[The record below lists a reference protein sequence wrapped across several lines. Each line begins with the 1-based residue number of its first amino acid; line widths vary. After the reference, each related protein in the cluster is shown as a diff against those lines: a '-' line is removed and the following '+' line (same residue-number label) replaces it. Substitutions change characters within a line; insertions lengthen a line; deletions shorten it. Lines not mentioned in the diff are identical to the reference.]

1 MASYEEIINGNI
13 NSLKELKDLV
23 KSFKDE
29 LATAKEGSEE
39 WENAVEGLS
48 AAQERLD
55 KINKAA
61 KGTLEGYNNSAKDS
75 INTLKARIKELNT
88 ERNAMDMNSAE
99 YAEATA
105 QLKEMNTRLR
115 ESGVA
120 AGDMK
125 ANVGNYAESLAAGF
139 NGIKDA
145 VGQASSQ
152 MISAISG
159 LGQSLGGLSPT
170 LSTVTTG
177 MQGLTAATGAVG
189 IALAAIAAVLAAFR
203 EGVQSSESNTNKF
216 KEALIPVQ
224 AVLILI
230 QRAIQEATSK
240 VLDWMIALQKNEKL
254 INVFKIAIQAI
265 YTAFDVFKKRIKDV
279 TTVLVGWYNKI
290 KEIASKIADVFKP
303 AVDAVDKVFD
313 VTKNKLEPVIKWI
326 IDKWNWLAK
335 TDVGKLLGLNI
346 IKDTSE
352 AWKENKQAAEDT
364 IETITDLS
372 AQLQENLQK
381 EINLQQSKRGILVGI
396 AKLEGE
402 LAEKELEINE
412 ERNKEVKDYDKILG
426 LINEKTEIQKKIAE
440 QNVALKAQE
449 LEEIHARNEMS
460 KSTTK
465 DLDAEAQAA
474 AELERAKNAVTQ
486 AEAQGAAEAR
496 KVLQE
501 KFAQER
507 TTAMNALTAA
517 LKNFESEYTN
527 ALAAIEKPLAPE
539 GAEIDAD
546 SINAYHDQM
555 IANYQAEYEAYS
567 AMTEQKIAV
576 LELFIE
582 QQKALGLDTVA
593 QESEIAKLRAAN
605 AKKYKEMIDAQNK
618 DDKERTK
625 ALRANYNAQLGAF
638 SNLMGSMSSL
648 FEQKTVPY
656 KATAT
661 AKALLDTYMAAN
673 AVLAQQTGGYIA
685 RAAAMAATIATGIA
699 NVIAIW
705 RTDTKNPSVST
716 STQAAATSVPTVDET
731 PYSYAQTVQTVA
743 AEETLNQGNEPLQV
757 YVLESDITNAQ
768 NKAKVRVAE
777 SSW

>member
-1 MASYEEIINGNI
+1 MATYEEVINGNI
-13 NSLKELKDLV
+13 NSLKELKNLI

-29 LATAKEGSEE
+29 LATAKEGSKE
-39 WENAVEGLS
+39 WEDAVDGLS
-48 AAQERLD
+48 VAQERLD

-152 MISAISG
+152 MITAIGG

-170 LSTVTTG
+170 LATVTTG

-189 IALAAIAAVLAAFR
+189 IALAAIAAVLAAFK

-216 KEALIPVQ
+216 KEALAPLQ
-224 AVLILI
+224 AILVLI

-240 VLDWMIALQKNEKL
+240 VLDWMIALRKNEKVIKAL
-254 INVFKIAIQAI
+254 KTYATFVVTVFKTWKDIISGLV
-265 YTAFDVFKKRIKDV
+265 TAFEKLWGKIKDF
-279 TTVLVGWYNKI
+279 GAKAG
-290 KEIASKIADVFKP
+290 KA
-303 AVDAVDKVFD
+303 
-313 VTKNKLEPVIKWI
+313 LEPVTKVI
-326 IDKWNWLAK
+326 
-335 TDVGKLLGLNI
+335 GKLYDKVKPVVEKLAEKTGIKKNWQEAKESVEEFGKAVETETEKI
-346 IKDTSE
+346 IKINKEE
-352 AWKENKQAAEDT
+352 AA
-364 IETITDLS
+364 
-372 AQLQENLQK
+372 
-381 EINLQQSKRGILVGI
+381 LQQSKRGILVGI

-402 LAEKELEINE
+402 LAAKELEINE
-412 ERNKEVKDYDKILG
+412 ERNKETKDYDKILG

-449 LEEIHARNEMS
+449 LAVIRQRNAMS
-460 KSTTK
+460 DSTTK

-474 AELERAKNAVTQ
+474 AELQRAQNALTQAQTQGEAEQRRILMEKRAK
-486 AEAQGAAEAR
+486 
-496 KVLQE
+496 
-501 KFAQER
+501 ER
-507 TTAMNALTAA
+507 TTAMNELAAA

-539 GAEIDAD
+539 GAEIDSD

-555 IANYQAEYEAYS
+555 IANYQTEYEAYS
-567 AMTEQKIAV
+567 AMTEQKISV
-576 LELFIE
+576 LEAFIE
-582 QQKALGLDTVA
+582 KQKALGYDTVA
-593 QESEIAKLRAAN
+593 QESEIAKLRANN

-625 ALRANYNAQLGAF
+625 ALRSNYNAQLGAF
-638 SNLMGSMSSL
+638 SNLIGSMSSL
-648 FEQKTVPY
+648 FEQNTVAY

-699 NVIAIW
+699 NVMAIW

-743 AEETLNQGNEPLQV
+743 SEEVINREQTPIKV
-757 YVLESDITNAQ
+757 YVTESDITETQ
-768 NKAKVRVAE
+768 NKVRARVVE

>member
-1 MASYEEIINGNI
+1 MATYEEVINGNI
-13 NSLKELKDLV
+13 NSLKQLKDLI
-23 KSFKDE
+23 KAFKDE

-48 AAQERLD
+48 VAQERLD

-105 QLKEMNTRLR
+105 QLKEMNDRLR
-115 ESGVA
+115 DSGVA

-125 ANVGNYAESLAAGF
+125 ANVGNYAQSLAAGF
-139 NGIKDA
+139 NGVKDA

-152 MISAISG
+152 MITAIGG
-159 LGQSLGGLSPT
+159 LGQSLGALSPAV
-170 LSTVTTG
+170 STVTTG
-177 MQGLTAATGAVG
+177 IRGLTAATGPLGV
-189 IALAAIAAVLAAFR
+189 ALAAVAAVLAAFKQ
-203 EGVQSSESNTNKF
+203 GVESSETNTNKF
-216 KEALIPVQ
+216 KEAIAPLQ
-224 AVLILI
+224 AIFVLIE
-230 QRAIQEATSK
+230 RAIQKATGK
-240 VLDWMIALQKNEKL
+240 VLDWMIALRNNEKAMNTVKKVGTIL
-254 INVFKIAIQAI
+254 LTTFKTLHDIISAL
-265 YTAFDVFKKRIKDV
+265 V
-279 TTVLVGWYNKI
+279 TGFEKLYGKL
-290 KEIASKIADVFKP
+290 KEFGQKAAKFFEPVSNAVQKLAGKVKP
-303 AVDAVDKVFD
+303 VVDKLVE
-313 VTKNKLEPVIKWI
+313 VTGIKKNYDE
-326 IDKWNWLAK
+326 AK
-335 TDVGKLLGLNI
+335 QAVEDFGEKVVEVEQDI
-346 IKDTSE
+346 IKT
-352 AWKENKQAAEDT
+352 NKDEVA
-364 IETITDLS
+364 
-372 AQLQENLQK
+372 
-381 EINLQQSKRGILVGI
+381 LQQSKRGILVGI

-402 LAEKELEINE
+402 LAAKELEINE

-426 LINEKTEIQKKIAE
+426 LINEKTDIQVKIAQ

-449 LEEIHARNEMS
+449 LAIIRQRNAMS
-460 KSTTK
+460 DSNTK

-474 AELERAKNAVTQ
+474 AELQRAQNALTQ
-486 AEAQGAAEAR
+486 AQAAG
-496 KVLQE
+496 E
-501 KFAQER
+501 KEQER
-507 TTAMNALTAA
+507 ILKAKRAEERTKAMNALAA
-517 LKNFESEYTN
+517 SLKNFETEYTN

-539 GAEIDAD
+539 GSEIDAD

-555 IANYQAEYEAYS
+555 IENYRLEYEAYS

-576 LELFIE
+576 LEAFIE
-582 QQKALGLDTVA
+582 QQKALGYDTVA

-605 AKKYKEMIDAQNK
+605 AKKYKELTDAQNK

-625 ALRANYNAQLGAF
+625 ALRANYQAQLGAF

-648 FEQKTVPY
+648 FEENTVAY

-705 RTDTKNPSVST
+705 KTDTKNPSIST
-716 STQAAATSVPTVDET
+716 STQAAATTVPTVDET

>member
-1 MASYEEIINGNI
+1 MATYEEVINGNI
-13 NSLKELKDLV
+13 NSLKELKNLI

-48 AAQERLD
+48 VAQERLD

-125 ANVGNYAESLAAGF
+125 ANVGNYAESLAQGFAGV
-139 NGIKDA
+139 KDA

-152 MISAISG
+152 MISAIGG

-189 IALAAIAAVLAAFR
+189 IALAAIAAVLAAFK

-230 QRAIQEATSK
+230 QRAIQNVTSK
-240 VLDWMIALQKNEKL
+240 VLDWMIALQKNEKF
-254 INVFKIAIQAI
+254 INAFKIAIQAI

-290 KEIASKIADVFKP
+290 KEIASKISDVFKP
-303 AVDAVDKVFD
+303 VVDAVDKVFD

-346 IKDTSE
+346 IKDTVE

-364 IETITDLS
+364 ITKISDLS
-372 AQLQENLQK
+372 GELRGNLQK
-381 EINLQQSKRGILVGI
+381 EINLQQSKRNLLLANARLNGEI
-396 AKLEGE
+396 AK
-402 LAEKELEINE
+402 KELEINE

-426 LINEKTEIQKKIAE
+426 LINEKTELQLKQAKN
-440 QNVALKAQE
+440 NVALKAAE
-449 LEEIHARNEMS
+449 LAAIKQRNALS
-460 KSTTK
+460 DTSVK
-465 DLDAEAQAA
+465 DMDAEYA
-474 AELERAKNAVTQ
+474 AEAALIEAQNALTQ
-486 AEAQGAAEAR
+486 AQNQGEAEAR
-496 KVLQE
+496 KILQA
-501 KFAQER
+501 KLNQKLTIA
-507 TTAMNALTAA
+507 TNAYTAA
-517 LKNFESEYTN
+517 LKNLEAEYSNTVS
-527 ALAAIEKPLAPE
+527 ALEKPIMPE
-539 GAEIDAD
+539 GVNPDT
-546 SINAYHDQM
+546 INAYNDQV
-555 IANYQAEYEAYS
+555 IANYQAEWKAYS
-567 AMTEQKIAV
+567 AMTEGKIAAEMA
-576 LELFIE
+576 LIE
-582 QQKALGLDTVA
+582 ERKRLGQDTAQQEAN
-593 QESEIAKLRAAN
+593 IAKLRADN
-605 AKKYKEMIDAQNK
+605 AKKYKELSDNMQKTDTN
-618 DDKERTK
+618 RTK
-625 ALRANYNAQLGAF
+625 QLKAAYNAQLGAF
-638 SNLMGSMSSL
+638 SDLLGNMSNL
-648 FEQKTVPY
+648 FDKNTIAY

-661 AKALLDTYMAAN
+661 AKAILDTYMAAN
-673 AVLAQQTGGYIA
+673 AALANAGGLPWGAIP
-685 RAAAMAATIATGIA
+685 MAATIAAGIA
-699 NVIAIW
+699 NVMAIW
-705 RTDTKNPSVST
+705 KTDTKNPSVST

-731 PYSYAQTVQTVA
+731 PYTYAQTVQTVA
-743 AEETLNQGNEPLQV
+743 SEEVINREQTPIKV
-757 YVLESDITNAQ
+757 YVTESDITETQ
-768 NKAKVRVAE
+768 NKVRARVVE
-777 SSW
+777 STW

>member
-1 MASYEEIINGNI
+1 MATYEEVIKGNI
-13 NSLKELKDLV
+13 NSLKELKELV

-48 AAQERLD
+48 VAQERLD

-105 QLKEMNTRLR
+105 QLNELNKRLR

-152 MISAISG
+152 MITAIGG

-170 LSTVTTG
+170 ISTVTTG

-189 IALAAIAAVLAAFR
+189 IALAAIAAVIAAFR

-230 QRAIQEATSK
+230 QRAIQNVTSK
-240 VLDWMIALQKNEKL
+240 VLDWMIALQKNEKF
-254 INVFKIAIQAI
+254 INAFKIAIQAI

-303 AVDAVDKVFD
+303 VVDAVDKVFD

-346 IKDTSE
+346 IKDTAE
-352 AWKENKQAAEDT
+352 AWKNNEQAAEDT
-364 IETITDLS
+364 IKTILDLS
-372 AQLQENLQK
+372 DELKDNLQD
-381 EINLQQSKRGILVGI
+381 EIDLQQLKRNLLLANARLNGEI
-396 AKLEGE
+396 AK
-402 LAEKELEINE
+402 KELEINE
-412 ERNKEVKDYDKILG
+412 EQNKEVKDYDKILG
-426 LINEKTEIQKKIAE
+426 LINEKTALQVQQAKNNI
-440 QNVALKAQE
+440 ALKAAE
-449 LEEIHARNEMS
+449 LAAIKQRNALS
-460 KSTTK
+460 DTSVK
-465 DLDAEAQAA
+465 DMDAEYA
-474 AELERAKNAVTQ
+474 AEAALIEAQNALTQ
-486 AEAQGAAEAR
+486 AEAQGAAEER
-496 KVLQE
+496 KILQE
-501 KFAQER
+501 KFAKER
-507 TTAMNALTAA
+507 TTAMNALAAA

-555 IANYQAEYEAYS
+555 MANYQAEYEAYS
-567 AMTEQKIAV
+567 SMTEQKIAV

-582 QQKALGLDTVA
+582 QQKALGYDTVA

-648 FEQKTVPY
+648 FEQNTVAY

-699 NVIAIW
+699 NVMAIW
-705 RTDTKNPSVST
+705 KTDTKNPSVST

-743 AEETLNQGNEPLQV
+743 SEEVINREQTPMKV
-757 YVLESDITNAQ
+757 YVLESDITEAQ
-768 NKAKVRVAE
+768 NKQKVRVSE
-777 SSW
+777 SSF

>member
-1 MASYEEIINGNI
+1 MATYEEVINGNI
-13 NSLKELKDLV
+13 NSLKELKDLI

-39 WENAVEGLS
+39 WEKAVDGLS
-48 AAQERLD
+48 VAQERLD

-105 QLKEMNTRLR
+105 QLNELNTRLR

-125 ANVGNYAESLAAGF
+125 ANVGNYAESLASGF

-152 MISAISG
+152 MITAIGG

-189 IALAAIAAVLAAFR
+189 IALAAIAAVIAAFK

-230 QRAIQEATSK
+230 QRAIQNVTSK
-240 VLDWMIALQKNEKL
+240 VLDWMIALQKNEKF

-279 TTVLVGWYNKI
+279 TTVLVGWYGKI
-290 KEIASKIADVFKP
+290 KEIASKIWDVFKP
-303 AVDAVDKVFD
+303 VVDVVEKVFD
-313 VTKNKLEPVIKWI
+313 VTKDKLEPVIKWI

-335 TDVGKLLGLNI
+335 TDIGKLLGLNV
-346 IKDTSE
+346 IKDAAE
-352 AWKENKQAAEDT
+352 AWKNNEKAAE
-364 IETITDLS
+364 ETIKTISDLS
-372 AQLQENLQK
+372 DELKDNLQD
-381 EINLQQSKRGILVGI
+381 EINLQQAKRAILVSI

-402 LAEKELEINE
+402 LAEKELAIGE

-449 LEEIHARNEMS
+449 LAIIRQRNAMS
-460 KSTTK
+460 DSSTK

-474 AELERAKNAVTQ
+474 AELTRAQNALTQ
-486 AEAQGAAEAR
+486 AQAAGER
-496 KVLQE
+496 E
-501 KFAQER
+501 KKEIINQKR
-507 TTAMNALTAA
+507 TEELTKATNTYTAA
-517 LKNFESEYTN
+517 LKNLEAEYSNTVS
-527 ALAAIEKPLAPE
+527 ALEKPIMPE
-539 GAEIDAD
+539 GVNPDT
-546 SINAYHDQM
+546 INAYNDQV
-555 IANYQAEYEAYS
+555 IANYQAEWKAYS
-567 AMTEQKIAV
+567 AMTEGKIAAEMA
-576 LELFIE
+576 LIE
-582 QQKALGLDTVA
+582 ERKRLGKDTAQQEAN
-593 QESEIAKLRAAN
+593 IAKLRADN
-605 AKKYKEMIDAQNK
+605 AKKYKELSDNMQKTDTN
-618 DDKERTK
+618 RTK
-625 ALRANYNAQLGAF
+625 QLKAAYNAQLGAF
-638 SNLMGSMSSL
+638 SDLLGNMSNL
-648 FEQKTVPY
+648 FDKNTIAY

-661 AKALLDTYMAAN
+661 AKAILDTYMAAN
-673 AVLAQQTGGYIA
+673 AALANAGGLPWGAIP
-685 RAAAMAATIATGIA
+685 MAATIAAGIA
-699 NVIAIW
+699 NVMAIW
-705 RTDTKNPSVST
+705 KTDTKNPSVST
-716 STQAAATSVPTVDET
+716 STQAAATAVPTVDET

-743 AEETLNQGNEPLQV
+743 SEEIINREETPMKV
-757 YVLESDITNAQ
+757 YVLESDITSAQ
-768 NKAKVRVAE
+768 EKARVRVAE